1 MEVMATK
8 TLQISQDHPGSP
20 SQFPISPHH
29 RVPVRQSAFRTFN
42 VEVVPSENPDS
53 HLLVWRTGLA
63 TILRE
68 FPFNTCL
75 TQTQRLP
82 NKIKNLEENVSGPYQ
97 ASRLIWSFSK
107 ISLAIL
113 PCSTFSAPLSAWCL
127 PYPWHWGLALSALRT
142 HVHMSGPLYACSSL
156 PLPWSKESPA
166 KMSHTGMSTPLG
178 PEFNWPF
185 FTWGTDGL
193 WIRTLFRVCT

>member
-1 MEVMATK
+1 MKVMATK
-8 TLQISQDHPGSP
+8 ALQITQDHPGSP
-20 SQFPISPHH
+20 SQYPISPHH
-29 RVPVRQSAFRTFN
+29 RVLVRQSAFRTFST
-42 VEVVPSENPDS
+42 EVVHSENPDS
-53 HLLVWRTGLA
+53 HLLVWRTGHA

-75 TQTQRLP
+75 TQTQRFP
-82 NKIKNLEENVSGPYQ
+82 NKIKNLEESLSGPYQ

-113 PCSTFSAPLSAWCL
+113 PCSAFSAPLSPWCL

-156 PLPWSKESPA
+156 PPP
-166 KMSHTGMSTPLG
+166 
-178 PEFNWPF
+178 
-185 FTWGTDGL
+185 
-193 WIRTLFRVCT
+193 